1 MNKFDWVHNQLQLN
15 HGSFHNAMLW
25 AWRKASPDN
34 KARLEESFPEFFKF
48 NLVMKPQEANKLI
61 AEFMGYDKYNIGSI
75 APMQFDR
82 SWDWLMPVIAK
93 LKSIDPDWINEEA
106 QHIIDAIDDAL
117 TCCWGIDEVH
127 RYTVEAIMNYNEY
140 KS

>member
-1 MNKFDWVHNQLQLN
+1 
-15 HGSFHNAMLW
+15 
-25 AWRKASPDN
+25 
-34 KARLEESFPEFFKF
+34 
-48 NLVMKPQEANKLI
+48 MKTQEANNLI
-61 AEFMGYDKYNIGSI
+61 AEFMGHHPVEDRYSI
-75 APMQFDR
+75 
-82 SWDWLMPVIAK
+82 SWDALMPVIAK
-93 LKSIDPDWINEEA
+93 LKVQATEIYPDWVDEEA